1 MMALV
6 CSLMMRNIYIYISCS
21 QIRQTVIILNSDS
34 NLNHCALHWSTLY
47 NATKTEKL
55 VRREAGLRVGL
66 RTSWRQDK
74 QKSVCIHIWILTYIY
89 VLHTCKNLVYWL
101 EMWGFFKWGYFK
113 CIWLF
118 LVSHMW
124 HWLFQGCGH
133 LGGGLSAV
141 RDVDR
146 GAFVSWGLR
155 HWPAVPHCEV
165 FWWVLRSFFIFLGLE
180 TKKEAGE

>member
-66 RTSWRQDK
+66 RTS
-74 QKSVCIHIWILTYIY
+74 
-89 VLHTCKNLVYWL
+89 
-101 EMWGFFKWGYFK
+101 
-113 CIWLF
+113 
-118 LVSHMW
+118 
-124 HWLFQGCGH
+124 
-133 LGGGLSAV
+133 
-141 RDVDR
+141 
-146 GAFVSWGLR
+146 
-155 HWPAVPHCEV
+155 
-165 FWWVLRSFFIFLGLE
+165 
-180 TKKEAGE
+180 